1 MGLRERKDISGPS
14 VHQRLKSKLHHVKIK
29 PPGTTTTWPRPCPP
43 DLPSLSTKYNYGSDK
58 GSLWYSLGNMHFV
71 VSWAAGR
78 VLLVSCVLTPTQ
90 NQHTSA
96 QIVENSLENTVPKF
110 RKGKSSIFFL
120 YIL

>member
-58 GSLWYSLGNMHFV
+58 GSLWYSLGNMHC
-71 VSWAAGR
+71 
-78 VLLVSCVLTPTQ
+78 LLSRGLLAVCSLFPVFRLLHRINTQ
-90 NQHTSA
+90 
-96 QIVENSLENTVPKF
+96 VPKLW
-110 RKGKSSIFFL
+110 KIHWKIQSL
-120 YIL
+120 N